1 MRPWIVRRALGA
13 LVVGGALLMLLGG
26 CPIDGEDV
34 LTATV
39 EAALNAATTS
49 FVDALS
55 AYLAGN

>member
-1 MRPWIVRRALGA
+1 
-13 LVVGGALLMLLGG
+13 LLLSLGG
-26 CPIDGEDV
+26 CPIDGDEV

-49 FVDALS
+49 LVDALS